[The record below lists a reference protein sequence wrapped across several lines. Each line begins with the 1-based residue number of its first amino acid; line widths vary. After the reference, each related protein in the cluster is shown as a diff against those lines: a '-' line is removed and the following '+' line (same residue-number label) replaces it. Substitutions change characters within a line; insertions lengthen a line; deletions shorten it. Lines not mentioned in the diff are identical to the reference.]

1 MSKGRLEG
9 GYAEPMRPRDPIADK
24 TVTHPFLLSD
34 VYGECAMFRQPFTY
48 GRPGGC
54 TVIDFVWASEAMQ
67 VSGVLQPVTNG
78 QASKIWLQGIPNSSW
93 PSDHLPLG
101 VVLKCHGSN
110 RAAPVSVH

>member
-24 TVTHPFLLSD
+24 TV
-34 VYGECAMFRQPFTY
+34 RQPFTY